1 MDAKSFT
8 IKREGNM
15 FKMLLEF
22 KEVNNYFKKEENV
35 YCY

>member
-8 IKREGNM
+8 TEINGNM

-22 KEVNNYFKKEENV
+22 KEVNNYLKKEENV
-35 YCY
+35 YHY